1 MDIDIFKLYIK
12 LRYGLI
18 YSKKKT
24 DIKPNSEPY
33 IKPNPEPN
41 IKPNSE
47 SYIKPNS
54 EQLTNTLIN
63 KIQNLQK
70 IIDDFDIIFSDKDLV
85 NYGIYENDLLIND
98 TKYNILINDKELL
111 IELDIIK
118 LYKIL
123 QIQRIKI
130 NFLTNIGD
138 ELKDELLKTENKIND
153 YEQNIKKLIDDNDSI
168 KKINEQLK
176 KENVKLL
183 NDMNIMNPKSN
194 IMTYNAK
201 VNIDFDAI
209 RKMLNKT

>member
-24 DIKPNSEPY
+24 DIKPNP
-33 IKPNPEPN
+33 
-41 IKPNSE
+41 
-47 SYIKPNS
+47 
-54 EQLTNTLIN
+54 EQLTDTLIE
-63 KIQNLQK
+63 KILGLQK
-70 IIDDFDIIFSDKDLV
+70 IIDDFDIIFSDKYLV

-98 TKYNILINDKELL
+98 TKYNIIINCRDLL

-153 YEQNIKKLIDDNDSI
+153 YNQNIKKLIDDNDSI

-194 IMTYNAK
+194 ILTYNAK
-201 VNIDFDAI
+201 VSIDFDAI